1 MGLPMAKNLCT
12 AGLNITVWN
21 RSADKTKPLVKHGA
35 GVASTPMDAVQG
47 ASLIISMVSD
57 GAVLAKLTRDK
68 SVQNAL
74 SSSESPTPIWPK
86 IWIDMSSTKP
96 DEARQTADRLAPFAH
111 FLDAPVSGGTI
122 GAQNA
127 TLAIM
132 AGGDPDHFTTAKPV
146 LSHLGNP
153 VHVGPVGAGQL
164 AKLANQLI
172 VASTIGAVAEAMLL
186 LERGG
191 ADCHAV
197 RSALKGGFAD
207 STILQQHGARMQAR
221 DFTPGGLSHLQ
232 LKDLDNIT
240 TVANALNLSLP
251 MTAQTRARFARYVA
265 ELNGAMKDHSGLFEE
280 LLNTNNLP

>member
-35 GVASTPMDAVQG
+35 GVATTPMDAVQG
-47 ASLIISMVSD
+47 ASIIISMVSD
-57 GAVLAKLTRDK
+57 GAVLAGLTRDK

-74 SSSESPTPIWPK
+74 SQSESHTP

-191 ADCHAV
+191 ADCTAV
-197 RSALKGGFAD
+197 RTALKGGFAD
-207 STILQQHGARMQAR
+207 STILQQHGARMHAR

-240 TVANALNLSLP
+240 TVADALNLSLP